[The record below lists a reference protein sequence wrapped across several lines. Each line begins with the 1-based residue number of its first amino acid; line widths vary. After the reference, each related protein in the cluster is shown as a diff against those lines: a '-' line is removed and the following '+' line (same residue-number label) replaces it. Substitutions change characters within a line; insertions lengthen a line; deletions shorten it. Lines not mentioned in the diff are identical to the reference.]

1 MLGCIEDWKEDYE
14 DWKDWEDRKAWVDR
28 KDWVLLIF
36 GRFLMKI
43 PCGSGLGGHW
53 GLELV
58 PRGSQRG
65 IRGLGWSK
73 NVSKKANNAGHNG
86 PRRPPEG
93 QSGESWDHFEVKN

>member
-1 MLGCIEDWKEDYE
+1 MREDETQKT
-14 DWKDWEDRKAWVDR
+14 A
-28 KDWVLLIF
+28 LIF
-36 GRFLMKI
+36 GWFLVKI

-65 IRGLGWSK
+65 FRGVGWSK
-73 NVSKKANNAGHNG
+73 NLPKEANKAGHNG

-93 QSGESWDHFEVKN
+93 QSGESWDYFEMKN